1 MQLCNGVVSIVYVGA
16 STERVVMEH
25 RLLENELS
33 VTAAIKHHSAMV
45 YRLALAYTGQAA
57 DADDVMQDVFMRLIE
72 TQPIFKNEEHAKAWL
87 IRVTINRCKSL
98 LGSFWR
104 RNGEELSDETAA
116 TSQPEYDDSILIAM
130 DSLSHAQR
138 LCVHLFYYEDYT
150 IDDIASVTSMNPSTV
165 KSHLHRAR
173 LVLAQRLKEDDDE
186 F

>member
-1 MQLCNGVVSIVYVGA
+1 MSVVYVVA

-25 RLLENELS
+25 RLLENDLS
-33 VTAAIKHHSAMV
+33 VTATIKRHSAMV

-72 TQPIFKNEEHAKAWL
+72 TQPTFKDGEHAKAWL

-104 RNGEELSDETAA
+104 RNGEELSGDEAA
-116 TSQPEYDDSILIAM
+116 APQPEFDDSIMAAM
-130 DSLSHAQR
+130 ESLSYAQR
-138 LCVHLFYYEDYT
+138 LCVHLFYYEDYA

-173 LVLAQRLKEDDDE
+173 LVLAQRLKEDEDE